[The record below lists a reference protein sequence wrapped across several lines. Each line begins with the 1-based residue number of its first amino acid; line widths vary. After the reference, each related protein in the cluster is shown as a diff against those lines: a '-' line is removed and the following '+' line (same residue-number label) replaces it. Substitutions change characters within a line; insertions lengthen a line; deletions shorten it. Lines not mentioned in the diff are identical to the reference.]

1 MESVTFPYTRLMV
14 KNIIFDIGNVL
25 ATFQPRDFL
34 YELFHDDQ
42 IVDCF
47 FDVFFQELWHKY
59 DQGLYSLED
68 MISLGIKEL
77 PNYEN
82 EIRFMMNEWV
92 NYVRP
97 IDSSMQIIKTYKE
110 KGYHLFILS
119 NIPEDSYLYLKNNFD
134 FIQKMDGGIYS
145 YQDLLIKPD
154 KRIYELLLMRYSLN
168 ANESLFIDDK
178 LENIE
183 AASSLGFQTIH
194 CTDYHELPRKIEEK
208 LNEM

>member
-1 MESVTFPYTRLMV
+1 MV

-47 FDVFFQELWHKY
+47 FEVFFQELWHKY
-59 DQGLYSLED
+59 DQGLYSIDD

-77 PNYEN
+77 PNYEK

-110 KGYHLFILS
+110 NGYHLFILS

-134 FIQKMDGGIYS
+134 FIQEMDGGIYS

-154 KRIYELLLMRYSLN
+154 IRIYELLLERYSLN

-183 AASSLGFQTIH
+183 AARSLGFQTIH
-194 CTDYHELPRKIEEK
+194 CTDYHELSRKIEEK